1 MKDAPIDEQRSL
13 VRLLESVAT
22 KPKPTRRFFLGP
34 AYAIAAILIGTI
46 GLGGYWSNRTKNEP
60 TLVSRDITP
69 GKWLVTKDQKVP
81 LTFSEG
87 SQVLVAESS
96 RVRVSSVDPKGAVVV
111 VEGGSVRAQITHR
124 KDTRWAFAAGP
135 FNVRVTGTVL
145 RVTWR
150 PEKQVFELG
159 VDEGSVIA
167 HGPFLGNG
175 RVLTQG
181 ENCVVQIATSQVN
194 CSGKSQSAPVETTQ
208 TTPPKPN
215 PSESIDV
222 TQLPLVD
229 DLNELDDRTLE
240 RAVIPSAPD
249 FSRVRELEKAG
260 KFAEALDV
268 AKHQGLERLL
278 QSGGSEALFCL
289 SRLGRY
295 QGNASLARGA
305 LIKIR
310 DRFGKTKEAANAA
323 FLLGRQAAPAEA
335 AQWFSTYLIEQ
346 PRGTFAREA
355 AGRLIESYQR
365 AGQFTQAQSA
375 AKRYLNE
382 YPTGPH
388 AGFAKSLL
396 SNP

>member
-1 MKDAPIDEQRSL
+1 MQNAPIDEQRSL
-13 VRLLESVAT
+13 VRLLETLAK
-22 KPKPTRRFFLGP
+22 KPKQTRRFFLEP
-34 AYAIAAILIGTI
+34 AYAVAAILIGAI
-46 GLGGYWSNRTKNEP
+46 GLGGYWFYHTTNEP

-159 VDEGSVIA
+159 VDEGSVVA
-167 HGPFLGNG
+167 QGPYLGKG

-181 ENCVVQIATSQVN
+181 QNCIVRMATAQVD
-194 CSGKSQSAPVETTQ
+194 CSGKP
-208 TTPPKPN
+208 TTPPEESTPTVPEKPD

-229 DLNELDDRTLE
+229 DLDEFDEKTTEKTTNSS
-240 RAVIPSAPD
+240 VPD

-260 KFAEALDV
+260 KFAEALD
-268 AKHQGLERLL
+268 AAERQGLQRLL
-278 QSGGSEALFCL
+278 QTGGSEALFCL

-295 QGNASLARGA
+295 QGNALLAKGA
-305 LIKIR
+305 LVKIR
-310 DRFGKTKEAANAA
+310 ERFAKTKDAANAA

-335 AQWFSTYLIEQ
+335 ARWFSTYLVEL
-346 PRGTFAREA
+346 PHGAFAREA
-355 AGRLIESYQR
+355 AGRLMESYQR

-375 AKRYLNE
+375 AKNYLNE
-382 YPTGPH
+382 YPSGPH

-396 SNP
+396 ANP

>member
-1 MKDAPIDEQRSL
+1 
-13 VRLLESVAT
+13 
-22 KPKPTRRFFLGP
+22 
-34 AYAIAAILIGTI
+34 
-46 GLGGYWSNRTKNEP
+46 
-60 TLVSRDITP
+60 
-69 GKWLVTKDQKVP
+69 VTKDQKVP

-167 HGPFLGNG
+167 QGPFLGKG

-181 ENCVVQIATSQVN
+181 ENCVVQMATSQVN
-194 CSGKSQSAPVETTQ
+194 CSGKSRPAPVETTQ
-208 TTPPKPN
+208 TIPPKPN
-215 PSESIDV
+215 TSESIDV

-229 DLNELDDRTLE
+229 DLNELDERTSE
-240 RAVIPSAPD
+240 KAVIPSVPD

-305 LIKIR
+305 LVKIR

-346 PRGTFAREA
+346 PRGAFAREA

-382 YPTGPH
+382 YPSGPH